1 MNTFSFWLHQFEGG
15 EGGAAAP
22 AAGTMGDSQSA
33 APVNTQRGKSGE
45 NVLYGKQAVTDT
57 QDAPSDA
64 GKAET
69 DVKVTSNTLE
79 EKRKAYRSMV
89 SGEYKDVYTEDTQRI
104 INRRFSDMKALQ
116 KQLDDAKP
124 VLDALRERYGV
135 EDAKDLLNA
144 IDSDHAYWAEA
155 ADEAGM
161 SEQ

>member
-1 MNTFSFWLHQFEGG
+1 MNTFSFGLHQFEGG
-15 EGGAAAP
+15 DGGAAAP

-89 SGEYKDVYTEDTQRI
+89 SGDYKDVYTEDTQRI
-104 INRRFSDMKALQ
+104 ITAWRTRKTFS
-116 KQLDDAKP
+116 KP
-124 VLDALRERYGV
+124 LTATMRTGRKPPTKR
-135 EDAKDLLNA
+135 A
-144 IDSDHAYWAEA
+144 
-155 ADEAGM
+155 
-161 SEQ
+161 

>member
-15 EGGAAAP
+15 DGGAAAP

-33 APVNTQRGKSGE
+33 APVNTQRGESGE

-79 EKRKAYRSMV
+79 EKRKAYH
-89 SGEYKDVYTEDTQRI
+89 Q
-104 INRRFSDMKALQ
+104 
-116 KQLDDAKP
+116 
-124 VLDALRERYGV
+124 RERGT
-135 EDAKDLLNA
+135 A
-144 IDSDHAYWAEA
+144 HRQA
-155 ADEAGM
+155 ARCKRKRRSFNGKH
-161 SEQ
+161 